1 MADFLSLT
9 SSLPTRS
16 LEADEILMSQGET
29 GGDLFILHNGKL
41 TVERDAVT
49 IATLDTPGAL
59 VGEMSVLLGTRHS
72 ATVKAAG
79 PATVR
84 VIHDA
89 KSILEQDPA
98 LTFAIARLM
107 AGRLDVTSA
116 LLVNMSKEHSGKA
129 ERSVLRRIISALHLQ
144 DADSDYV
151 AIARN
156 DMFERH

>member
-1 MADFLSLT
+1 MESLLSLT
-9 SSLPTRS
+9 ATLPTRS
-16 LEADEILMSQGET
+16 LQPGEILMSQGET
-29 GGDLFILHNGKL
+29 GGDLFILQNGKL

-59 VGEMSVLLGTRHS
+59 IGEMSVLLGTRHS
-72 ATVKAAG
+72 ATVKASG
-79 PATVR
+79 PASVR
-84 VIHDA
+84 VIRDA
-89 KSILEQDPA
+89 RSILEKDPA

-129 ERSVLRRIISALHLQ
+129 ERSVLGRIISALHLQ
-144 DADSDYV
+144 DSDSDYV
-151 AIARN
+151 AIVRD